1 MIIFSINESLDAQKC
16 YDYLLKMLH
25 PHGLH
30 CPEGHPLPQ
39 NQAPHDRHRDPIFD
53 YKCQICGKVYNI
65 FTGTK
70 FTGIRYPC
78 TTIVLIIRG
87 IFQGVTTKHL
97 AEELGIN
104 RPHLLKLRHK
114 IQKFVQESLS
124 DSPLTD
130 KETES
135 DEMFQN
141 AGEKGFRHDDP
152 EDPPR
157 RRANKHRGIGTMEN
171 DRPPILGV
179 VGRES
184 RQIRLTV
191 CDNTRQATIQP
202 QVEKDTDPKTI
213 VYTDES
219 SAYNHIS
226 ETGRGHASV
235 NHSKKEWARNDDGD
249 GIREV
254 HCNTME
260 GIWTGFRNFLRPFR
274 GVHKQY
280 LSIYTAIFEMAHNQ
294 KRITSDL
301 FRSLFSYG
309 STFKDT

>member
-1 MIIFSINESLDAQKC
+1 MIIFPIHELLDTKKC
-16 YDYLLKMLH
+16 IEFLLKMLH
-25 PHGLH
+25 PNGVC
-30 CPEGHPLPQ
+30 CPNGHPLPP

-70 FTGIRYPC
+70 FSRIRYSC
-78 TTIVLIIRG
+78 GTIVLIIRG
-87 IFQGVTTKHL
+87 ILQGVTTKHL
-97 AEELGIN
+97 AEELEIN

-114 IQKFVQESLS
+114 IQQFVLESLS

-130 KETES
+130 KETEA

-141 AGEKGFRHDDP
+141 AGEKGYKHDDP
-152 EDPPR
+152 DDPPR
-157 RRANKHRGIGTMEN
+157 RRANKRRGIGTMEN

-179 VGRES
+179 AGRES
-184 RQIRLTV
+184 GQIRLNV
-191 CDNTRQATIQP
+191 CDNTQQATIQP
-202 QVEKDTDPKTI
+202 QVEKDTDPNAI
-213 VYTDES
+213 VYTDKS

-235 NHSKKEWARNDDGD
+235 NHSQKEWARDDDGD

-260 GIWTGFRNFLRPFR
+260 GIWTGLRNFLRPFR
-274 GVHKQY
+274 GVHKHY
-280 LSIYTAIFEMAHNQ
+280 LSIYTAIFELAHNK
-294 KRITSDL
+294 KRITFDL
-301 FRSLFSYG
+301 LGSIFSYG
-309 STFKDT
+309 IW